1 MEPICTICQET
12 IARGDSFVNLSCCSQ
27 KTCTECFIL
36 WMRKSNTCPTC
47 RHAHACVP
55 ERAGIPTALEKHDI
69 RKETAY
75 KFVDIAMEHDT
86 VKQFMKENGV
96 TKREAEIS
104 KCIGGG
110 MIKQLLRLIESERG
124 R

>member
-1 MEPICTICQET
+1 M
-12 IARGDSFVNLSCCSQ
+12 NLSCCSQ

-36 WMRKSNTCPTC
+36 WVRKVNTCPTC

-55 ERAGIPTALEKHDI
+55 ERAGIQTALEKYGTCP
-69 RKETAY
+69 ETAY
-75 KFVDIAMEHDT
+75 RFVDMAMQHNT
-86 VKQFMKENGV
+86 VQEFLKENSI
-96 TKREAEIS
+96 TEREAEIS

-110 MIKQLLRLIESERG
+110 MIKQLLCLIESERG